1 MRTDD
6 AHGAVRLP
14 LWSGMQPVA
23 ALWFDAA
30 RLPADAR
37 TRRMLACWR
46 TGAQALRFADGD
58 LLRFPQPSLADC
70 ASLPGLAL
78 RAVGDGASDVLTSA
92 PLGADELAAHRGF
105 DLILV
110 RGAQAVGLRMSDG
123 AALDLSTWVEIGDYA
138 LHDTFDCSATQ
149 QALSMPPLQGRDVR
163 EVLGGRIPPPSAE
176 RDDFLKRMIAVG
188 EGRNAGA
195 RTGLPQAHGVG
206 VGVGVGVGGRL
217 LDRLAGWLGGAAH
230 ALAGAP
236 AAGGDAH
243 YGLAPRRGPQRP
255 SAWREAL
262 ARVAIA
268 SRVSRLIGW
277 RQGAYL
283 RRMMKRFDEGD
294 LSEAL
299 RHALPIDGTG
309 QSLGQAFGTPGRRGD
324 LRLGGSGNSVDMH
337 LGEALQQH
345 LRAMYRQTF
354 ERLDRQGRIDEAVF
368 VLGELLNARQE
379 CLDYLERHGRH
390 MQAAELALAW
400 DMPTATIVRLL
411 VLGGDWA
418 RAVQVARRDGE
429 FGAAVTALEKTHPDM
444 AVKLRLLWGEAL
456 ADRGDWLAAAD
467 AVWPVPQARNLAIE
481 WLRIA
486 EDAGATL
493 SARALVRR
501 AERLPDTLDRYGERI
516 LALAELGEAEQAEV
530 AAAARRALAEALLD
544 GPRRNAAVAAITN
557 ALLPAIAADRAAGRN
572 PLSKSQLNKL
582 LSLGGDP
589 YLKADLPAWDL
600 PPIAKR
606 PGLWSRTTP
615 AEIAAPAAGL
625 AAIHDVV
632 PLCERRYLIALGEA
646 GVIVVDARGK
656 TLQRYPVPADSLVVA
671 DNGHVALAVARRE
684 SLSRVSRLDLLRHAV
699 TDLGSLRLDAHAP
712 QFDGAA
718 WSVIA
723 DNRILVI
730 DTAKSLRDVVWHV
743 GDLPGRLVGVRY
755 TPPMEFY
762 LLDTANGLEMWN
774 YTLPTRRL
782 VQRAAVKAEPGLPV
796 LLVPFGGV
804 LQPRIESCVDGLLQ
818 IRLDTYG
825 GRRSVDMKFQRPDG
839 SAVEAAALE
848 NLALRC
854 HATHNGVV
862 LGVVGEDITQ
872 YRLCRL
878 SDGETMATI
887 EWTAGVLPQFRE
899 FGQHLLF
906 FDREGRVLDLA
917 TDHDIRT
924 AFSVC

>member
-6 AHGAVRLP
+6 AQATVRLP

-30 RLPADAR
+30 RLPSEAR
-37 TRRMLACWR
+37 ARRMLACWR

-58 LLRFPQPSLADC
+58 LLRFPQPLLSDC

-78 RAVGDGASDVLTSA
+78 RAVGDVASDRDVLASA
-92 PLGADELAAHRGF
+92 PLSADELVAHRGF
-105 DLILV
+105 DLLLV
-110 RGAQAVGLRMSDG
+110 RGAQAFGLRMSEG
-123 AALDLSTWVEIGDYA
+123 AALDLSTWIEIGDYA
-138 LHDTFDCSATQ
+138 LHDTFDCSAAQ
-149 QALSMPPLQGRDVR
+149 KALSMPPLQGRDVR

-176 RDDFLKRMIAVG
+176 RDDFLKRMIAA
-188 EGRNAGA
+188 NAGHKGNG
-195 RTGLPQAHGVG
+195 RGGPPQADGHGI
-206 VGVGVGVGGRL
+206 GGAL
-217 LDRLAGWLGGAAH
+217 LGRLAGWFGVAAQSLIGAT
-230 ALAGAP
+230 
-236 AAGGDAH
+236 AAGSGGQ

-255 SAWREAL
+255 SPWREAL
-262 ARVAIA
+262 ARMAIA
-268 SRVSRLIGW
+268 SRVSGLIGW

-283 RRMMKRFDEGD
+283 RRMMKLFDEGD
-294 LSEAL
+294 LGEAL

-309 QSLGQAFGTPGRRGD
+309 QSLGQSFGTPGRRND
-324 LRLGGSGNSVDMH
+324 LRLGGGGNSVDMH
-337 LGEALQQH
+337 LGEELQQH

-379 CLDYLERHGRH
+379 CLDYLERHGRQ

-411 VLGGDWA
+411 VLGGDWT
-418 RAVQVARRDGE
+418 RAMQVARRDGE
-429 FGAAVTALEKTHPDM
+429 FGAAVTALEKTHPEM

-516 LALAELGEAEQAEV
+516 LALAEPGDAEQAEI
-530 AAAARRALAEALLD
+530 AAAARSALADALLD
-544 GPRRNAAVAAITN
+544 APKRNAAVAAIAN
-557 ALLPAIAADRAAGRN
+557 ALLPAIAADRGAGRN
-572 PLSKSQLNKL
+572 ALGKTQLNKL

-589 YLKADLPAWDL
+589 YLKADLPAWSL
-600 PPIAKR
+600 PPVAKR
-606 PGLWSRTTP
+606 PGLWARKTP

-625 AAIHDVV
+625 AAIHDVL
-632 PLCERRYLIALGEA
+632 PLGERRYLVALGEA

-656 TLQRYPVPADSLVVA
+656 TLQRYPVPADSLVLA
-671 DNGHVALAVARRE
+671 DNGNIALAVARRE
-684 SLSRVSRLDLLRHAV
+684 SLSRVSRLDLVRQAA

-712 QFDGAA
+712 RFDGAA

-755 TPPMEFY
+755 TPLLELY
-762 LLDTANGLEMWN
+762 LLDTANGLEVWT

-782 VQRAAVKAEPGLPV
+782 VQRAPVKAEPGLPV
-796 LLVPFGGV
+796 LLEPFRGV
-804 LQPRIESCVDGLLQ
+804 LQPRIETCRDDLLQ
-818 IRLDTYG
+818 IGLDTYG
-825 GRRSVDMKFQRPDG
+825 GHRNIDMTFQRPDG
-839 SAVEAAALE
+839 SAVEATALE

-854 HATHNGVV
+854 HAVQNGVV
-862 LGVVGEDITQ
+862 LGVVGEDIAQ
-872 YRLCRL
+872 YRLCQL
-878 SDGETMATI
+878 SDGETVAKI
-887 EWTAGVLPQFRE
+887 EWAAGVAPQFRE

-906 FDREGRVLDLA
+906 FDREGRVLHLA
-917 TDHDIRT
+917 TDHDTRT

>member
-6 AHGAVRLP
+6 PHGAVRLP

-23 ALWFDAA
+23 ALWFDAP
-30 RLPADAR
+30 RLPAETRA
-37 TRRMLACWR
+37 RRMLACWR

-58 LLRFPQPSLADC
+58 LLRFAQPWLGDC

-78 RAVGDGASDVLTSA
+78 RSVGDGASGRGVLTSA

-110 RGAQAVGLRMSDG
+110 RGAQASGLRMSDG
-123 AALDLSTWVEIGDYA
+123 AALDLSAWVEIGDYA
-138 LHDTFDCSATQ
+138 LHDTFDCSVAQ
-149 QALSMPPLQGRDVR
+149 KALSMPPLQGRDVR
-163 EVLGGRIPPPSAE
+163 EVLGSRIPPPSAE
-176 RDDFLKRMIAVG
+176 RDDFLERMIAANA
-188 EGRNAGA
+188 GRNDGG
-195 RTGLPQAHGVG
+195 RGGLPQAHGRS
-206 VGVGVGVGGRL
+206 VGGAL
-217 LDRLAGWLGGAAH
+217 LGRLAGWFGVAAQS
-230 ALAGAP
+230 LAGN
-236 AAGGDAH
+236 AASGGGQ
-243 YGLAPRRGPQRP
+243 YGLAQRHTPQRP

-262 ARVAIA
+262 ARAAIA

-283 RRMMKRFDEGD
+283 RRMMKLFDEGD
-294 LSEAL
+294 LGEAL

-309 QSLGQAFGTPGRRGD
+309 QSLGQGFGTPGRRGD
-324 LRLGGSGNSVDMH
+324 LRLGAGGNSVDMH

-400 DMPTATIVRLL
+400 DMPTATLVRLL
-411 VLGGDWA
+411 VLGGDWT

-429 FGAAVTALEKTHPDM
+429 FGAAVKALEKTHPDM

-516 LALAELGEAEQAEV
+516 LALAEPGDAEQAEV
-530 AAAARRALAEALLD
+530 AAAARSALADALLD
-544 GPRRNAAVAAITN
+544 GPKRNPTVAAIAN

-572 PLSKSQLNKL
+572 ALSKSRLNKL

-589 YLKADLPAWDL
+589 YLKADLPVWSL
-600 PPIAKR
+600 PPVAKR
-606 PGLWSRTTP
+606 PGLWARKTP

-632 PLCERRYLIALGEA
+632 PLGDRRYLIALGEA

-656 TLQRYPVPADSLVVA
+656 TLQRYPVPADSLVLA
-671 DNGHVALAVARRE
+671 DNGNIALAVARRE
-684 SLSRVSRLDLLRHAV
+684 SLSRVSRLDLVRHTA

-712 QFDGAA
+712 YFDGAA

-755 TPPMEFY
+755 TPPLEFY

-782 VQRAAVKAEPGLPV
+782 VQRTPVKAEPGLPV

-804 LQPRIESCVDGLLQ
+804 LQPRIESCADGLLQ
-818 IRLDTYG
+818 IRLETYG
-825 GRRSVDMKFQRPDG
+825 GRRSVDMTFQRQDG
-839 SAVEAAALE
+839 SAVEATALE

-854 HATHNGVV
+854 HAVQNGVV
-862 LGVVGEDITQ
+862 LGVVGEDIAQ

-878 SDGETMATI
+878 SDGETAATI
-887 EWTAGVLPQFRE
+887 EWATGVLPQFRE

-906 FDREGRVLDLA
+906 FDREGRVLDLG
-917 TDHDIRT
+917 TEHDTRT

>member
-30 RLPADAR
+30 RLSPEAR
-37 TRRMLACWR
+37 ARRMLACWR

-58 LLRFPQPSLADC
+58 LLRFQQPELTDC

-78 RAVGDGASDVLTSA
+78 RMLGEGSSGGGVLSSA
-92 PLGADELAAHRGF
+92 PLGADELAAHCGF

-110 RGAQAVGLRMSDG
+110 RGAQAFGLRMSSG

-138 LHDTFDCSATQ
+138 LHDTFDCSVAQ
-149 QALSMPPLQGRDVR
+149 KALSMPPLQGRDVR
-163 EVLGGRIPPPSAE
+163 DVLGGRIPPPSPE
-176 RDDFLKRMIAVG
+176 RDDFLKRMIAA
-188 EGRNAGA
+188 NAGRA
-195 RTGLPQAHGVG
+195 D
-206 VGVGVGVGGRL
+206 GGRGGPPQTDGRGIGGAL
-217 LDRLAGWLGGAAH
+217 LDRLAGWLGVAAQS
-230 ALAGAP
+230 LAGGTAT
-236 AAGGDAH
+236 GGGQ
-243 YGLAPRRGPQRP
+243 YPLTPRRGPQRP

-294 LSEAL
+294 LGEAL
-299 RHALPIDGTG
+299 RHALPIDGSG
-309 QSLGQAFGTPGRRGD
+309 QSLGQSFGTPGRRGD
-324 LRLGGSGNSVDMH
+324 LRLGGGGNSVDMH
-337 LGEALQQH
+337 LDEALQQH

-379 CLDYLERHGRH
+379 CLDYLERHDRP

-411 VLGGDWA
+411 LLSGDWT

-467 AVWPVPQARNLAIE
+467 AVWPVPEARNLAIE

-486 EDAGATL
+486 EDAGVML

-501 AERLPDTLDRYGERI
+501 AERLPDTLERYGERI
-516 LALAELGEAEQAEV
+516 LALAGPGDAEEAEV
-530 AAAARRALAEALLD
+530 AAAARSALADALLAAQK
-544 GPRRNAAVAAITN
+544 RNVAVAAIAN
-557 ALLPAIAADRAAGRN
+557 ALLAAIAADRAAGRN
-572 PLSKSQLNKL
+572 ALSKSQLNKL

-589 YLKADLPAWDL
+589 YLKADLPAWSL
-600 PPIAKR
+600 PPVAKR
-606 PGLWSRTTP
+606 QGLWARTTP
-615 AEIAAPAAGL
+615 VEIAAPAAGL
-625 AAIHDVV
+625 TAIRDVL
-632 PLCERRYLIALGEA
+632 PLGDRRYLIALGEA

-656 TLQRYPVPADSLVVA
+656 TLQRYPAPADSLVLA
-671 DNGHVALAVARRE
+671 DNGNVALAVARRE
-684 SLSRVSRLDLLRHAV
+684 SLSRVSRLDLVRHAV

-712 QFDGAA
+712 HFDGAA

-730 DTAKSLRDVVWHV
+730 DTAKSLREVVWHV
-743 GDLPGRLVGVRY
+743 GDLPGRLVDARY
-755 TPPMEFY
+755 MPLTELY

-782 VQRAAVKAEPGLPV
+782 VQRVPMKAEPGSPV
-796 LLVPFGGV
+796 LLVPFQGV
-804 LQPRIESCVDGLLQ
+804 LQPRIETCADGLLQ
-818 IRLDTYG
+818 IGLDTYG
-825 GRRSVDMKFQRPDG
+825 GHRSVDMRFQRPDG
-839 SAVEAAALE
+839 SAVGTTALE

-854 HATHNGVV
+854 HAVQNGIV
-862 LGVVGEDITQ
+862 LGIVGEGIAH

-878 SDGETMATI
+878 SDGETVAKI
-887 EWTAGVLPQFRE
+887 EWPVGVMPQFRE
-899 FGQHLLF
+899 FDQHLLF
-906 FDREGRVLDLA
+906 FDHEGRVLDLA
-917 TDHDIRT
+917 TGHDMRT

>member
-30 RLPADAR
+30 RLPAETR
-37 TRRMLACWR
+37 VRRMLACWR
-46 TGAQALRFADGD
+46 PGAQALRFADGD
-58 LLRFPQPSLADC
+58 LLRFPQPWLGDC

-78 RAVGDGASDVLTSA
+78 RSADDGASGRGVLTSA
-92 PLGADELAAHRGF
+92 PLSADELAAHRGF

-110 RGAQAVGLRMSDG
+110 RGAQAAGMRMSDG
-123 AALDLSTWVEIGDYA
+123 AALDLSAWIEIGDYA
-138 LHDTFDCSATQ
+138 LHDTFDCSVAQ
-149 QALSMPPLQGRDVR
+149 KALSMPPLQGRDVR
-163 EVLGGRIPPPSAE
+163 EVLGSRIPPPSAE
-176 RDDFLKRMIAVG
+176 RDDFLKRMIAA
-188 EGRNAGA
+188 NAG
-195 RTGLPQAHGVG
+195 RSDSGRGGLPQAHGRG
-206 VGVGVGVGGRL
+206 IGGAL
-217 LDRLAGWLGGAAH
+217 LGRLAGWFGVAAQS
-230 ALAGAP
+230 LAGN
-236 AAGGDAH
+236 AASGGGQH
-243 YGLAPRRGPQRP
+243 GLAQRRGPQRP

-283 RRMMKRFDEGD
+283 RRMMKMFDEGD
-294 LSEAL
+294 LGEAL
-299 RHALPIDGTG
+299 RHALPIDSTG
-309 QSLGQAFGTPGRRGD
+309 QSLGQSFGSPGRRND
-324 LRLGGSGNSVDMH
+324 LRLGGGGNSVDMH
-337 LGEALQQH
+337 LGDELQQH

-411 VLGGDWA
+411 VLGGDWT
-418 RAVQVARRDGE
+418 RAVQVARRDGR
-429 FGAAVTALEKTHPDM
+429 FGDAVAALEKQHPDV

-516 LALAELGEAEQAEV
+516 LALAEPGDAEQAEI
-530 AAAARRALAEALLD
+530 AAAARNALADALLD
-544 GPRRNAAVAAITN
+544 APKRNAAVAAIAN

-572 PLSKSQLNKL
+572 ALSKTQLNKL

-589 YLKADLPAWDL
+589 YLKADLPAWSL
-600 PPIAKR
+600 PPVAKR
-606 PGLWSRTTP
+606 PGLWARKTP
-615 AEIAAPAAGL
+615 AEISAPAAGL

-632 PLCERRYLIALGEA
+632 PLGERRYLIALGEA

-656 TLQRYPVPADSLVVA
+656 TLQRYPVPADSLVLA
-671 DNGHVALAVARRE
+671 DNGNVALAVARRE
-684 SLSRVSRLDLLRHAV
+684 SLSRISRLDLVQHTV
-699 TDLGSLRLDAHAP
+699 VDLGSLRLDAHAP
-712 QFDGAA
+712 YFDGAA

-755 TPPMEFY
+755 TLLLELY
-762 LLDTANGLEMWN
+762 LLESANCLEVWS

-782 VQRAAVKAEPGLPV
+782 VQRAPVKAEPGLPV
-796 LLVPFGGV
+796 LLEPFRDV
-804 LQPRIESCVDGLLQ
+804 LQPRIESCADGLLR
-818 IRLDTYG
+818 IGLDTYG
-825 GRRSVDMKFQRPDG
+825 GRSSVDMTFQRPDG
-839 SAVEAAALE
+839 SALEATALQ
-848 NLALRC
+848 NLALHC
-854 HATHNGVV
+854 HAVQNGVV
-862 LGVVGEDITQ
+862 LGVVGEDIAQ

-878 SDGETMATI
+878 SDGETAATI
-887 EWTAGVLPQFRE
+887 EWVAGVMPQFRE

-906 FDREGRVLDLA
+906 FDREGRVLDVG
-917 TDHDIRT
+917 TEHDTRT

>member
-30 RLPADAR
+30 RLPAEAR
-37 TRRMLACWR
+37 ARRMLACWR

-58 LLRFPQPSLADC
+58 LLRFPQPWLGDC

-78 RAVGDGASDVLTSA
+78 RSVDDGASGRVVLTSA
-92 PLGADELAAHRGF
+92 PLSADELAAQRGF

-110 RGAQAVGLRMSDG
+110 RGAQAAGLRMSDG
-123 AALDLSTWVEIGDYA
+123 AALDLSAWVEIGDYA
-138 LHDTFDCSATQ
+138 LHDTFDCSVAQ
-149 QALSMPPLQGRDVR
+149 KALSMPPLQGRDVR
-163 EVLGGRIPPPSAE
+163 EVLGSRIPPPSAE
-176 RDDFLKRMIAVG
+176 RDDFLKRMIAA
-188 EGRNAGA
+188 NAGHNDGG
-195 RTGLPQAHGVG
+195 RGGLPQAHGRG
-206 VGVGVGVGGRL
+206 IGGAL
-217 LDRLAGWLGGAAH
+217 LGRLAGWFGVAAQS
-230 ALAGAP
+230 LAGN
-236 AAGGDAH
+236 AASGGGQ
-243 YGLAPRRGPQRP
+243 YGIAQRRGPQRP

-283 RRMMKRFDEGD
+283 RRMMKLFDEGD
-294 LSEAL
+294 LGEAL
-299 RHALPIDGTG
+299 RHALPIDSTG
-309 QSLGQAFGTPGRRGD
+309 QSLGQSFGTPGRRGD
-324 LRLGGSGNSVDMH
+324 LRLGGGGNSVDMH
-337 LGEALQQH
+337 LGEELQQH

-354 ERLDRQGRIDEAVF
+354 ERLDRQGRVDEAVF

-411 VLGGDWA
+411 VLGGDWT
-418 RAVQVARRDGE
+418 RAVQVARRDGR
-429 FGAAVTALEKTHPDM
+429 FGDAVAALEKQHPDM

-486 EDAGATL
+486 EDAGAAL

-516 LALAELGEAEQAEV
+516 LALAEPGDGEQAEV
-530 AAAARRALAEALLD
+530 AAAARSALADALLD
-544 GPRRNAAVAAITN
+544 APKRNAAVAAIAN

-572 PLSKSQLNKL
+572 ALSKTQLNKL
-582 LSLGGDP
+582 LGLGGDP
-589 YLKADLPAWDL
+589 YLKADLPVWSL
-600 PPIAKR
+600 PPVATR
-606 PGLWSRTTP
+606 PGLWARKTP

-625 AAIHDVV
+625 TAIRDVV
-632 PLCERRYLIALGEA
+632 PLGERRYLIALGEA
-646 GVIVVDARGK
+646 GVIVVDAHGK
-656 TLQRYPVPADSLVVA
+656 TLQRYPVPADSLVLA
-671 DNGHVALAVARRE
+671 DNGNIALAVARRE
-684 SLSRVSRLDLLRHAV
+684 SLSRVSRLDLLRHVA
-699 TDLGSLRLDAHAP
+699 TDLGSLRLDAHALH
-712 QFDGAA
+712 FDGAA

-755 TPPMEFY
+755 TPSNEFY
-762 LLDTANGLEMWN
+762 LLDTASGLEAWN

-782 VQRAAVKAEPGLPV
+782 VQRDPVKVEPGLPM
-796 LLVPFGGV
+796 LLVSHVRIF
-804 LQPRIESCVDGLLQ
+804 QPRVETCADGLLR
-818 IRLDTYG
+818 ISFDIYAG
-825 GRRSVDMKFQRPDG
+825 HRRIDMKFQRPDG
-839 SAVEAAALE
+839 SAVEVDVLE
-848 NLALRC
+848 NLALRYY
-854 HATHNGVV
+854 AAHNGVA
-862 LGVVGEDITQ
+862 LGAFGEDISQ
-872 YRLCRL
+872 YRLCQL
-878 SDGETMATI
+878 NDGETVAMI
-887 EWTAGVLPQFRE
+887 EWAANVMPQFRE

-906 FDREGRVLDLA
+906 FDHEGRVLDLG
-917 TDHDIRT
+917 TEHDTRT
-924 AFSVC
+924 AFNVC